1 MAITLRYT
9 ATDTGGS
16 ADELTYQEMN
26 DNFKSFYYS
35 SSFASNT
42 ITFFRTGSASHTINL
57 ASLLDDTNTNI
68 GNTSLT
74 LTGNRTLSLATYDL
88 NFDALQGNSINFAI
102 ENAGVLDI
110 NLVDESIMKVG
121 GLLSPASSGSY
132 YIGYNTST
140 GLLTYHATSS
150 IPGQGGS
157 DTSIYNSNGT
167 LTSAR
172 TVTANGNNLTFDSSD
187 ANFVITLGGA
197 LGGKLYFNDLEQT
210 APGHILGLNNTTGQV
225 TYFTTSSLTTTPGG
239 SDTYVQ
245 FNDGGTFGGDN
256 GFTYD
261 KSSNTVTITSAG
273 SGSASSNPPAL
284 YLATSDA
291 APVAGDIIALL
302 QAKNTYGSGDN
313 VNAGIKFVA
322 DNTWTDGPPTY
333 NTNIEFQTSYGTG
346 EYTRMT
352 IKAAGNVGIGTTTPS
367 QKLTVQGTVSA
378 SGDLYIEGDAYIE
391 GISTTNSYN
400 RYPVVVNPTT
410 GQLHYSLSGSLGNAV
425 TRVVNGAS
433 NLTINGS
440 STPTMTELNGGTLIY
455 APTDNTSGLKFGFAT
470 GDIGNASWNKDFS
483 CQVIN
488 LGTNSYGVD
497 NGWDMDIELGTPNDG
512 YGGTY
517 TIILLGENSV
527 GTRQYESS
535 IATVG
540 ANSGYG
546 ATMVLK
552 AGGIMHVAFD
562 YQNRMIVFQGKSFT

>member
-9 ATDTGGS
+9 GTDTGGKTT
-16 ADELTYQEMN
+16 ELTYQEMN
-26 DNFKSFYYS
+26 DNLKSYYYS

-42 ITFFRTGSASHTINL
+42 LTLFRTGSGNHTINL

-74 LTGNRTLSLATYDL
+74 LTGNRTLDL
-88 NFDALQGNSINFAI
+88 NTYNLTFDALQGNNINFAI

-110 NLVDESIMKVG
+110 NLVDDSLVKVV
-121 GLLSPASSGSY
+121 GLPTSATSGSY
-132 YIGYNTST
+132 YIGYNTTT

-150 IPGQGGS
+150 IPGQGGT
-157 DTSIYNSNGT
+157 DTNLYNTDGT
-167 LTSAR
+167 LTAER
-172 TVTANGNNLTFDSSD
+172 TVTANANKLTFSFTD
-187 ANFVITLGGA
+187 ADFQI
-197 LGGKLYFNDLEQT
+197 
-210 APGHILGLNNTTGQV
+210 TTGGTENAV
-225 TYFTTSSLTTTPGG
+225 IISDLREASTDSMMMINPITGIVSWMATSSLATTPGG

-367 QKLTVQGTVSA
+367 QKLTIQGTVSA

-497 NGWDMDIELGTPNDG
+497 NGWDMNIELGTPNDG

-517 TIILLGENSV
+517 TIILLGENSA

-540 ANSGYG
+540 ANSGYN